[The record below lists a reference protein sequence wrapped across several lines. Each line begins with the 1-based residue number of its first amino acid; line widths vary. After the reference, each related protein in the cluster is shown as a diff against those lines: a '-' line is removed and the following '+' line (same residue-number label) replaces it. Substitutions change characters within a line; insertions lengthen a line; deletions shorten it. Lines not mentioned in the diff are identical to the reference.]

1 MERETVKHGPRED
14 EDLKH
19 NVESLLHGAPVESRS
34 RLDRLQ
40 EEPGDGTRIDPGSRP
55 DVPAPG
61 ELSEELR
68 DARAELSRL
77 LTGLG
82 YPATRDEVQAAARS
96 NSSGEALLQRLE
108 DLPEGRYE
116 IFEAVW
122 EALGGP
128 PDPPER

>member
-1 MERETVKHGPRED
+1 MERETVKHGWRED

-19 NVESLLHGAPVESRS
+19 GVASLIHGAPVESRS

-40 EEPGDGTRIDPGSRP
+40 EDPGDGTVIDPGTRFDLP
-55 DVPAPG
+55 EPG
-61 ELSEELR
+61 ELSDQLR
-68 DARAELSRL
+68 EVRAELSRL
-77 LTGLG
+77 LTGLH
-82 YPATRDEVQAAARS
+82 YPACRDEVVAVAAR
-96 NSSGEALLQRLE
+96 NGAGEALQARLAS
-108 DLPEGRYE
+108 LPDGPYE